1 MKAEDVLVKNNL
13 LRILF
18 FLIALYSV
26 STHLL
31 NENLV
36 YCSVYIASMVVCI
49 LVLWVGK
56 HKFGIDKLLY
66 LKAYIFTGWLIV
78 TLTVVMIVGW
88 NDSRAISNGSLV
100 GIVFGL
106 LFHSNEFR
114 SNNKDVKM
122 D

>member
-1 MKAEDVLVKNNL
+1 VKNNL

-26 STHLL
+26 TTHLL
-31 NENLV
+31 NENLL
-36 YCSVYIASMVVCI
+36 YRSVYIASMVVCL

-56 HKFGIDKLLY
+56 QKSGIDKLLY
-66 LKAYIFTGWLIV
+66 VKAYIFTGWLVVSLAIV
-78 TLTVVMIVGW
+78 VIAGW

-100 GIVFGL
+100 GIIFGL
-106 LFHSNEFR
+106 IFYSNEFW

-122 D
+122 DYSMR